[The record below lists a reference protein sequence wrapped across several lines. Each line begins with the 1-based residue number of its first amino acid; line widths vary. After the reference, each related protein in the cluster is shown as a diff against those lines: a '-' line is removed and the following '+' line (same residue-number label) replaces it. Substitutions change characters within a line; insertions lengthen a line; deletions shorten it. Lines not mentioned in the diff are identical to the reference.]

1 VVSADDRLTLAD
13 VWARVTRAYEAL
25 QDGDVGFAY
34 EILRDLDEDLYVAVT
49 SGRYA
54 A

>member
-1 VVSADDRLTLAD
+1 MSVQPFTLED

-25 QDGDVGFAY
+25 EDGDVALAAA
-34 EILRDLDEDLYVAVT
+34 ILSDLEDELRGAI
-49 SGRYA
+49 SEGRA